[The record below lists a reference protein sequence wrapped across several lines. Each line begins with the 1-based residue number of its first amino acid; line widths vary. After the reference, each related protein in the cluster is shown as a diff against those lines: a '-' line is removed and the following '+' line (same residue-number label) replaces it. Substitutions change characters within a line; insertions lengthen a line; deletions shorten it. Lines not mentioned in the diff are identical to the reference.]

1 MNRFP
6 DDWGTPLGADPD
18 RREEPPKKKTSKDS
32 LTGLVYYFKD
42 SLPLEAMTR
51 IGSPVNG
58 PAMMKGFKKLSAEG
72 FTHDDIRG
80 MIDTFISKLRTK
92 PLRPDVLAWRAFLF
106 DLDSL
111 AQSQRSLNPTETYGS
126 WGTDSRLLEDE

>member
-18 RREEPPKKKTSKDS
+18 RREEPAKKKPRKDTLS
-32 LTGLVYYFKD
+32 GLVYYFRD
-42 SLPLEAMTR
+42 GLPIEAMNR

-58 PAMMKGFKKLSAEG
+58 PAMIKGFKKLQEQG
-72 FTHDDIRG
+72 FTPDDIRG
-80 MIDTFISKLRTK
+80 MIDTFVSKLRTK
-92 PLRPDVLAWRAFLF
+92 PLRPDVLAWRAFLA

-111 AQSQRSLNPTETYGS
+111 AQSQRSLNPTETYGT
-126 WGTDSRLLEDE
+126 WGTDSRLLED